1 MKARLAEKLREHL
14 QLRRHLVKHCP
25 GHYWSLTSHYIYNL
39 FRLSVLK
46 IICLVL
52 RRKIVVISLL
62 GRMGDIVACE
72 PVARQARQQF
82 PNAVILW
89 CVAPRYHSLI
99 KGNPSLNGILTVV
112 CLTEWMWL
120 QRHRYFDRIIDLQ
133 VNLKECGY
141 CARPQKKQTGDLEI
155 TTENYYHY
163 GPLLRTFTQSAGYP
177 VPPQQPYV
185 YVSTRTFR
193 AVDRLKLPA
202 RFAAIHTLS
211 DEESRDWDLNKW
223 RALVALI
230 DRELG
235 LPVVEVGHRSK
246 LEISQSERFV
256 NLCGCCKTLET
267 AEVIRRAEIFIG
279 VDSGPAHLANAM
291 ETRGVILLG
300 SYRAFPSYMPFTG
313 FYADGRN
320 VTIIRHDGPARE
332 IAVATCFAAVQEGLA
347 RKAIRE
353 PVDAR
358 RRGPA
363 LRRLN
368 EQSRTDHDRTKVRA
382 TRHRTEVDRLL
393 PPAVSSDS
401 RK

>member
-1 MKARLAEKLREHL
+1 
-14 QLRRHLVKHCP
+14 
-25 GHYWSLTSHYIYNL
+25 
-39 FRLSVLK
+39 
-46 IICLVL
+46 
-52 RRKIVVISLL
+52 
-62 GRMGDIVACE
+62 MGDIVACE
-72 PVARQARQQF
+72 PVSRQVREQF

-89 CVAPRYHSLI
+89 CVAPRYRSLI
-99 KGNPSLNGILTVV
+99 KGNPSLNGPLTVA

-120 QRHRYFDRIIDLQ
+120 QRHRFFDRVIDLQ

-141 CARPQKKQTGDLEI
+141 CVRPQKKQTGDLEI
-155 TTENYYHY
+155 TTESYYNY
-163 GPLLRTFTQSAGYP
+163 GPLLKTFTRSAGYP

-185 YVSTRTFR
+185 YVSTRTLR
-193 AVDRLKLPA
+193 AVDRLTLPA
-202 RFAAIHTLS
+202 RFVAIHALS

-230 DRELG
+230 DAELG
-235 LPVVEVGHRSK
+235 LPVVEVGHRSA
-246 LEISQSERFV
+246 LEIGQSEKFV
-256 NLCGCCKTLET
+256 NLCGRCKTLET
-267 AEVIRRAEIFIG
+267 AEVIRRAEIFVG

-300 SYRAFPSYMPFTG
+300 SYRAFHSYMPFTG

-320 VTIIRHDGPARE
+320 ATMLRHDGPARE